1 MKLVSRDL
9 LLNTFCALYLFVY
22 CRFSFKEWSLFFAD
36 GAGRRFG
43 VGVGGFL
50 GCSSLAVNKQSIF
63 IDPLRIKLATTDH
76 LPLPLIT
83 M

>member
-9 LLNTFCALYLFVY
+9 LLNTFCAMCLFVY
-22 CRFSFKEWSLFFAD
+22 CRFSFRDWSLFSD

-50 GCSSLAVNKQSIF
+50 GYSSLAVNKQSIF
-63 IDPLRIKLATTDH
+63 IVPLRIKLATTDH
-76 LPLPLIT
+76 LSLPLIT

>member
-9 LLNTFCALYLFVY
+9 LLNTFYALYLFVY

-50 GCSSLAVNKQSIF
+50 GCSSFGS
-63 IDPLRIKLATTDH
+63 
-76 LPLPLIT
+76 
-83 M
+83 